1 MRAVVVFYKVARLQ
15 RAGATWIPIFGI
27 ARSTGVA
34 TTPRGG
40 VIAGAV
46 CVQGHTHPWHQS
58 CSFSFI
64 IQYWRLHYIVQSLY
78 AFGTN
83 GRREVYQKKKISF
96 ELTSFCA
103 HQDEIDFPC

>member
-58 CSFSFI
+58 CFFNFT
-64 IQYWRLHYIVQSLY
+64 IQHSRLHFIVPSLY
-78 AFGTN
+78 VFWN
-83 GRREVYQKKKISF
+83 KWQEESLPKK
-96 ELTSFCA
+96 EN
-103 HQDEIDFPC
+103 